1 METVWPW
8 AHAQRHTAF
17 CDYQHEGEPLVGGT
31 HALHSGSANT
41 SVFHWVRGQVLR
53 AAGWVPQELHL
64 RVAQRGCL
72 CPQWGLLTLCPP
84 CRGQPPD
91 PARSVHR
98 APRLVWAV
106 LLSAVQ
112 LCSLPTG
119 V

>member
-41 SVFHWVRGQVLR
+41 SVFHWVRGRVLR

-72 CPQWGLLTLCPP
+72 CPQWGLLTIVLPAEASRRTRLEVSPEPRVLSGLC
-84 CRGQPPD
+84 C
-91 PARSVHR
+91 
-98 APRLVWAV
+98 
-106 LLSAVQ
+106 
-112 LCSLPTG
+112 
-119 V
+119 